1 MTATRPHLTDGY
13 VLCQECG
20 HVEEYT
26 LDRAEWR
33 EKCFRC
39 GGSFCGCDCCNG
51 LARLNLELK
60 IHELN
65 DKEGEA

>member
-1 MTATRPHLTDGY
+1 MTCNSNRDLTDGY

-26 LDRAEWR
+26 KPRAEGH
-33 EKCFRC
+33 EVCVRC
-39 GGSFCGCDCCNG
+39 GAKFCGCECCNG
-51 LARLNLELK
+51 LARLNLLLK

-65 DKEGEA
+65 DREG

>member
-1 MTATRPHLTDGY
+1 MTCNSNRELTDGY

-26 LDRAEWR
+26 KPRAEGH
-33 EKCFRC
+33 EACVRC
-39 GGSFCGCDCCNG
+39 GAKFCGCECCNG
-51 LARLNLELK
+51 LARVNLQLK

-65 DKEGEA
+65 DREG

>member
-1 MTATRPHLTDGY
+1 MTCNSNRELTDGY

-26 LDRAEWR
+26 KLRAEGH
-33 EKCFRC
+33 EACIRC
-39 GGSFCGCDCCNG
+39 GAKFCGCECCNG
-51 LARLNLELK
+51 LARVNLQLK

-65 DKEGEA
+65 DREG